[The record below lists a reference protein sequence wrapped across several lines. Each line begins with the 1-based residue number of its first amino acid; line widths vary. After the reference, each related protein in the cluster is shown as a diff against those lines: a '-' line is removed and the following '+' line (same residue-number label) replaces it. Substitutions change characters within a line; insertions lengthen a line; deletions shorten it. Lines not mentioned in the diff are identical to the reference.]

1 MRIDLPILNN
11 NALRG
16 RGALINPVNRFS
28 NEVRN
33 VEPLYWED
41 EDEDFNRIKTRYIDT
56 KVKLQACTYHVVRK
70 YRLLSAN

>member
-56 KVKLQACTYHVVRK
+56 FPKTIVNKVDRCRP
-70 YRLLSAN
+70 